1 MENLYV
7 TSEITLNKTAEKR
20 SSPVPTNTEFFSY
33 DQRVAKKTINFQF
46 KGEPLDLSEANVI
59 LGFDFVTAGQSV
71 IFESADESI
80 VIEDPA
86 AGKVNVM
93 LPNDIYAYSGSV
105 IIYVFVEFSNG
116 QSLDYPAFSTEFQE
130 SWIDQ
135 DLEEMAQFYVKRFED
150 LRNLVLEQAS
160 GIDHDL
166 TEFENRIE
174 QIESDLAAFDID
186 SLAKEIEEEIRKTV
200 EGRLSDIEKRLEAAD
215 FVTEENVDQSLEKF
229 MFGVPLVREPLLDL
243 TGKIR
248 ASFVE
253 NVHRAGGV
261 LTTSLPSSA
270 AGGTE
275 ITQAQ
280 YNRIA
285 TNDGLDTSISS
296 STANGRMQVVFTWDI
311 LGDMK
316 RRFPELFTFF
326 SPKTVQEELAVI
338 QHFVKNI
345 QFTAFAHINSNTS
358 YPIIGYRRMPDNTGF
373 NWEEMAS
380 HESTFND
387 QLTFPIE
394 LITNPAIPAHVGKAA
409 VVLRGPER
417 QATNQ
422 SAIRVAYAK
431 VDYTVAFSLD
441 KLFIPKMI
449 NQMSNS
455 TIDMFN
461 HLAQRV
467 NELEMKG

>member
-59 LGFDFVTAGQSV
+59 LGFDFVTAGHSV

-338 QHFVKNI
+338 QPFVKNI

>member
-71 IFESADESI
+71 IFESADGSI
-80 VIEDPA
+80 KIEDPP

-93 LPNDIYAYSGSV
+93 LPNDIYAYSGAV

-150 LRNLVLEQAS
+150 LRDLVLEQAS
-160 GIDHDL
+160 GIDYDL

-186 SLAKEIEEEIRKTV
+186 SLAKEIEEEIRTTV

-248 ASFVE
+248 GSMKE
-253 NVHRAGGV
+253 NLHRIGGS

-270 AGGTE
+270 NGGTE
-275 ITQAQ
+275 VTQAQ

-285 TNDGLDTSISS
+285 VNDGIDVSISGTS
-296 STANGRMQVVFTWDI
+296 SNGRMQVVFTWDI

-316 RRFPELFTFF
+316 RRFPELFVFF

-338 QHFVKNI
+338 QPFVKNI

-441 KLFIPKMI
+441 KLFIPKTI
-449 NQMSNS
+449 NQMSNP

>member
-46 KGEPLDLSEANVI
+46 KGEPLDLSKANVI
-59 LGFDFVTAGQSV
+59 LGFDFVTASQSV
-71 IFESADESI
+71 IFESADGSI
-80 VIEDPA
+80 IIEDSA

-93 LPNDIYAYSGSV
+93 LPNDIYAYSGAV

-150 LRNLVLEQAS
+150 LRDLVLEQAS

-166 TEFENRIE
+166 TEFENRIN
-174 QIESDLAAFDID
+174 QIESDLSAFDID
-186 SLAKEIEEEIRKTV
+186 ALAKEIEVEIRSAV
-200 EGRLSDIEKRLEAAD
+200 EERLSDIEKRLQEAD
-215 FVTEENVDQSLEKF
+215 FVTEENIDQTLEKF
-229 MFGVPLVREPLLDL
+229 MFGVPLVREPLLDF

-248 ASFVE
+248 GSFVE
-253 NVHRAGGV
+253 NLHRAGGV

-338 QHFVKNI
+338 QPFVKNI

-394 LITNPAIPAHVGKAA
+394 LITNPAIPTHVGKAA

-422 SAIRVAYAK
+422 NAIRVAYAK

-441 KLFIPKMI
+441 KLFIPKTI
-449 NQMSNS
+449 DQISNP

-467 NELEMKG
+467 NELEKRG

>member
-71 IFESADESI
+71 IFESADGSI
-80 VIEDPA
+80 KIEDPK

-93 LPNDIYAYSGSV
+93 LPNDIYAYSGAV
-105 IIYVFVEFSNG
+105 IIYVFVDFSNG

-150 LRNLVLEQAS
+150 LRDLVLEQAS

-186 SLAKEIEEEIRKTV
+186 SLAKEIEEEIRTTV

-248 ASFVE
+248 GSMKE
-253 NVHRAGGV
+253 NLHRIGGS

-270 AGGTE
+270 NGGTE
-275 ITQAQ
+275 VTQAQ

-285 TNDGLDTSISS
+285 VNDGIDVSISGTS
-296 STANGRMQVVFTWDI
+296 SNGRMQVVFTWDI
-311 LGDMK
+311 LVDMK
-316 RRFPELFTFF
+316 RRFPELFAFF

-338 QHFVKNI
+338 QPFVKNI

-394 LITNPAIPAHVGKAA
+394 LITNPAIPAHMGKAA

-441 KLFIPKMI
+441 KLFIPKTI
-449 NQMSNS
+449 NQMSNP

>member
-1 MENLYV
+1 
-7 TSEITLNKTAEKR
+7 
-20 SSPVPTNTEFFSY
+20 
-33 DQRVAKKTINFQF
+33 
-46 KGEPLDLSEANVI
+46 
-59 LGFDFVTAGQSV
+59 
-71 IFESADESI
+71 
-80 VIEDPA
+80 
-86 AGKVNVM
+86 
-93 LPNDIYAYSGSV
+93 
-105 IIYVFVEFSNG
+105 
-116 QSLDYPAFSTEFQE
+116 
-130 SWIDQ
+130 
-135 DLEEMAQFYVKRFED
+135 
-150 LRNLVLEQAS
+150 QAS

-243 TGKIR
+243 SGKIR

-285 TNDGLDTSISS
+285 VNDGIDVSISS

-338 QHFVKNI
+338 QPFVKNI

-380 HESTFND
+380 HDSTFND

-441 KLFIPKMI
+441 KLFIPKTI
-449 NQMSNS
+449 NQMSNP

>member
-46 KGEPLDLSEANVI
+46 EGEPLDLSEANVI
-59 LGFDFVTAGQSV
+59 LGFDFVTPGQSV
-71 IFESADESI
+71 IFESADGSI
-80 VIEDPA
+80 EIEDSA

-130 SWIDQ
+130 SWLDQ

-150 LRNLVLEQAS
+150 LRDLVLEQAS

-186 SLAKEIEEEIRKTV
+186 SLAKEIEEEIRITV

-248 ASFVE
+248 GSMKE
-253 NVHRAGGV
+253 NLHRIGGS

-270 AGGTE
+270 NGGTE
-275 ITQAQ
+275 VTQAQ

-285 TNDGLDTSISS
+285 TNDGLDIGISGTSS
-296 STANGRMQVVFTWDI
+296 NGRMQVVFTWDI

-338 QHFVKNI
+338 QPFVKNI
-345 QFTAFAHINSNTS
+345 QFTAFAHINSTTS
-358 YPIIGYRRMPDNTGF
+358 YPIIGYRRTPDNTAF

-394 LITNPAIPAHVGKAA
+394 LITNPAILGHVGKAA

-417 QATNQ
+417 QTTNQ
-422 SAIRVAYAK
+422 NTIWVAYAK

-441 KLFIPKMI
+441 KLFTPKTI
-449 NQMSNS
+449 NQLANP

>member
-20 SSPVPTNTEFFSY
+20 SSPIPTNTEFFSY

-71 IFESADESI
+71 IFESDDVSI
-80 VIEDPA
+80 KIEDPT

-93 LPNDIYAYSGSV
+93 LPNDIYAYSGAV
-105 IIYVFVEFSNG
+105 IIYVFVEFPNG

-130 SWIDQ
+130 SWLDQ
-135 DLEEMAQFYVKRFED
+135 DLGEMAQFYVKRFED

-160 GIDHDL
+160 GIDQDL
-166 TEFENRIE
+166 TEFENRIG

-186 SLAKEIEEEIRKTV
+186 ALAKEIEEEIRATV
-200 EGRLSDIEKRLEAAD
+200 EGRLSDIEQRLDDAD
-215 FVTEENVDQSLEKF
+215 FVTEESVDQTLEKF
-229 MFGVPLVREPLLDL
+229 MFGAPLVREPLLDF

-248 ASFVE
+248 GSFVE

-261 LTTSLPSSA
+261 LSTSLPSNAS
-270 AGGTE
+270 GGTE

-280 YNRIA
+280 YDRIA
-285 TNDGLDTSISS
+285 ANDGLDTSISS
-296 STANGRMQVVFTWDI
+296 STSNGRMHIVFTWDV

-326 SPKTVQEELAVI
+326 SPQTVQEELAVI
-338 QHFVKNI
+338 QPLVKNI
-345 QFTAFAHINSNTS
+345 QFTAYAHINSTTS
-358 YPIIGYRRMPDNTGF
+358 YPIIGYRRMPENTGF
-373 NWEEMAS
+373 NWQEMAS
-380 HESTFND
+380 HESTFHD
-387 QLTFPIE
+387 KLTFPLE
-394 LITNPAIPAHVGKAA
+394 LITGTTVLGHVGKAA
-409 VVLRGPER
+409 AVLRGPER

-422 SAIRVAYAK
+422 NAIRVAYAK
-431 VDYTVAFSLD
+431 VEYTVALSLTN
-441 KLFIPKMI
+441 LYIPKRI
-449 NQMSNS
+449 DQIANP

-461 HLAQRV
+461 HLAQRI
-467 NELEMKG
+467 NDLEKRG

>member
-338 QHFVKNI
+338 QPFVKNI

>member
-338 QHFVKNI
+338 QPFVKNI

-431 VDYTVAFSLD
+431 VDYTLAFSLD
-441 KLFIPKMI
+441 KLFIPKTI
-449 NQMSNS
+449 NQMSNP